1 MILKS
6 CMGTECNLIR
16 MGKSEDMIKI
26 PYLDLAKTHK
36 DIEEQLTQAFFNVRS
51 REWYVQ
57 GENVYRFEKEF
68 ASYCGVKECIGVG
81 NGLDALR
88 LILWGLGIGQGD
100 EVIVPANT
108 FIATILAITYV
119 GARPVLVD
127 ADINTLLIN
136 VDDIERAISPNTKAI
151 IAVHL
156 YGKLCDMESICSI
169 AEKHNLYVIEDA
181 AQAHGAKKEGKAGS
195 FGIAAAF
202 SFYPGKNLGALGDAG
217 AVVTKS
223 KRLAD
228 KIRALSNY
236 GSCEKYNHIYK
247 GCNSR
252 LDELQA
258 AFLSVKLPYL
268 DDWNN
273 ERRKLAEQYKE
284 RINNPTVKIYKE
296 NEGLQNVFHIFPVLV
311 EHRDQMKEYLEKMG
325 VGTNIHYPIPIPLQ
339 KAYIDEGWD
348 ISDYPVTQ
356 DICNRELSLPLYPG
370 LTIKEVEYVSD
381 CINEFVI

>member
-1 MILKS
+1 
-6 CMGTECNLIR
+6 

-26 PYLDLAKTHK
+26 PYLDLEKTHK

-136 VDDIERAISPNTKAI
+136 VDDIEKAISPNTKAI

-181 AQAHGAKKEGKAGS
+181 AQAHGAKKDGKGKAGS

-202 SFYPGKNLGALGDAG
+202 SFYPGKN
-217 AVVTKS
+217 
-223 KRLAD
+223 
-228 KIRALSNY
+228 
-236 GSCEKYNHIYK
+236 
-247 GCNSR
+247 
-252 LDELQA
+252 
-258 AFLSVKLPYL
+258 
-268 DDWNN
+268 
-273 ERRKLAEQYKE
+273 
-284 RINNPTVKIYKE
+284 
-296 NEGLQNVFHIFPVLV
+296 
-311 EHRDQMKEYLEKMG
+311 
-325 VGTNIHYPIPIPLQ
+325 
-339 KAYIDEGWD
+339 
-348 ISDYPVTQ
+348 
-356 DICNRELSLPLYPG
+356 
-370 LTIKEVEYVSD
+370 
-381 CINEFVI
+381 